1 MLQIDPSIVSKI
13 ELGDRVAKREQV
25 LQFATLLKGNKDELL
40 TLWLADQVFDVV
52 KNEEQADA
60 ALKSVSKQIKSKRK

>member
-52 KNEEQADA
+52 KNEEQADK